1 MHHFN
6 LCEELGTGWDKI
18 VLATEEMQLPAP
30 NMIRYE
36 ENTRVV
42 LLSSRPFNMLT
53 KEDKLHA
60 IYQHTCVKY
69 LQGNAMTNKSLRERF
84 GLPSTASASISRLI
98 KDAIAKQ
105 IIKPF
110 DETVSSNRMM
120 QYIPFYA

>member
-1 MHHFN
+1 MRHFN

-42 LLSSRPFNMLT
+42 LFSSRPFNMLT

-60 IYQHTCVKY
+60 IYQHACVKH
-69 LQGNAMTNKSLRERF
+69 LQGDAMTNKSLRERF
-84 GLPSTASASISRLI
+84 GLPDSASASISRLI
-98 KDAIAKQ
+98 KEAIKEEK
-105 IIKPF
+105 IKPY
-110 DETVSSNRMM
+110 ESQTSNK
-120 QYIPFYA
+120 YLKYLPFWV

>member
-1 MHHFN
+1 MF
-6 LCEELGTGWDKI
+6 
-18 VLATEEMQLPAP
+18 LPC
-30 NMIRYE
+30 I
-36 ENTRVV
+36 
-42 LLSSRPFNMLT
+42 
-53 KEDKLHA
+53 KH
-60 IYQHTCVKY
+60 
-69 LQGNAMTNKSLRERF
+69 LQGDAMTNKSLRERF